1 MTLLSPPPEQHVHL
15 RGRRQRTMGNSFS
28 KILRRMKR
36 GLRESSFSPQCG
48 PNSNS
53 GPRASRPSLSM
64 AKMSQPPTSPACCLR
79 AIPGQP
85 AVVGALEKCLLLVCF
100 RGKCTCVTIL
110 TICMQACIWTVIIPP
125 LPYPAPRCLR
135 ANAIIPVLDR
145 EELSLLFVS
154 GPRLSGRKLAESL
167 CFLVCSLGAAA
178 G

>member
-1 MTLLSPPPEQHVHL
+1 MHL
-15 RGRRQRTMGNSFS
+15 RGRRQRTVGNSSS
-28 KILRRMKR
+28 KILRRMER
-36 GLRESSFSPQCG
+36 GLRESSFSPQSG
-48 PNSNS
+48 PNSKS

-64 AKMSQPPTSPACCLR
+64 AKMSQPPPSPACWLR

-85 AVVGALEKCLLLVCF
+85 AVAGALERCLLLVCF

-110 TICMQACIWTVIIPP
+110 TICMQACIWTVIIPLHSP
-125 LPYPAPRCLR
+125 TPTPSCLR

-154 GPRLSGRKLAESL
+154 GPRMSGRKLAESL
-167 CFLVCSLGAAA
+167 CFLVCSSGAAA